1 MQLRTLLSLGLVA
14 FATAQYS
21 STSKTSSV
29 SALSS
34 TTASSQSRV
43 SASAAAGQ
51 TLRVNV
57 SNANAGLFY
66 SPNVITA
73 AKGAKVEFHY
83 NPKNHSVVQSSF
95 GAPCQP
101 LAGGVNSGFVPS
113 AAGESPTVFTVTVND
128 TTTPIWLYC
137 AQTAGNHC
145 QNGMSMVI
153 NQQPGPNTL
162 QAYQAASKNTTT
174 KAGSSISVCSR
185 PSLSARDD
193 SLLTWFPGWCLL
205 YQLEHYQVFQHE
217 QRPLLGL
224 EHTDSAK
231 PRSVEPWLSREP
243 NDTRQSKVHGW
254 RDGGGY
260 RLSPCFRCDCWHDG
274 VLVVKSVDQY
284 CNENV
289 ECSIFLLRAWLSLV
303 HVLISPSDPCSRSF

>member
-1 MQLRTLLSLGLVA
+1 MQLRDLLSFGLVT
-14 FATAQYS
+14 FAAAQS
-21 STSKTSSV
+21 PSTSKTSSV
-29 SALSS
+29 AASSS
-34 TTASSQSRV
+34 TTASSQSLN

-83 NPKNHSVVQSSF
+83 YPKNHSVVQSSF

-101 LAGGVNSGFVPS
+101 LAGGINSGFVPS
-113 AAGESPTVFTVTVND
+113 AAGESPSVFTVTVND

-137 AQTAGNHC
+137 AQTTGNHC

-162 QAYQAASKNTTT
+162 QAYQAASRNATT
-174 KAGSSISVCSR
+174 KAGASISVCSH
-185 PSLSARDD
+185 PSLSTRDK
-193 SLLTWFPGWCLL
+193 SLLTSFLGWCLL
-205 YQLEHYQVFQHE
+205 DQVEQYQLFKHKQQ
-217 QRPLLGL
+217 PLLRL

-231 PRSVEPWLSREP
+231 PRAV
-243 NDTRQSKVHGW
+243 
-254 RDGGGY
+254 
-260 RLSPCFRCDCWHDG
+260 
-274 VLVVKSVDQY
+274 
-284 CNENV
+284 
-289 ECSIFLLRAWLSLV
+289 
-303 HVLISPSDPCSRSF
+303 